1 MKVIRLENRKFDS
14 AKRRKK
20 NRKSI
25 FRKLKIKNKDLH
37 SYAMYIMHQ
46 VKIPGGVWGP
56 PSKSFGLALSFLTLS
71 PLNF

>member
-37 SYAMYIMHQ
+37 SYAMYIKDQ
-46 VKIPGGVWGP
+46 VKRPGGVWRP
-56 PSKSFGLALSFLTLS
+56 PPLSLL
-71 PLNF
+71 P